1 MAIYTCVNE
10 TFEDVIMENA
20 PAYKFF
26 DMFVYDE
33 YMPGY
38 VWTGKAYDM
47 LDFYPLEIIDYIDDT
62 KGEMYFLRTA
72 QEMER

>member
-1 MAIYTCVNE
+1 MAIYTRVNE
-10 TFEDVIMENA
+10 TFEDVIMEYS
-20 PAYKFF
+20 PAYQLC
-26 DMFVYDE
+26 DRYVYDE